1 MNRIKNPKFKVKGL
15 KGEIVPTGDAGK
27 IEKRLTGYVRWRYG
41 CEQYQAK
48 GLYSSRKEWLDAAL
62 LSGIN

>member
-15 KGEIVPTGDAGK
+15 KGEIVHAEAGK
-27 IEKRLTGYVRWRYG
+27 IEKLLTGYVRWRYG

-48 GLYSSRKEWLDAAL
+48 ELYSHRKEWIDAAL